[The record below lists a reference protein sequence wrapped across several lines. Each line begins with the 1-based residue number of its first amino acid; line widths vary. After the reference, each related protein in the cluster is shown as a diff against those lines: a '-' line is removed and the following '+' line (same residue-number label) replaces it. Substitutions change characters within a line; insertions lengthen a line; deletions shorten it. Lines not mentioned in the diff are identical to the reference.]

1 MALDAIEPN
10 ADNREVQVRYIGLQ
24 PGGAGAAQLKDG
36 GFPPVRPNEL
46 ACGRVDLRTVS
57 PALSFCAASNICV
70 SALLARLSRRG
81 FLPLTRCSSRRRS
94 APPAVN
100 PNPNPNPN
108 QVQFQ
113 AEIGAA
119 CRLNGVRHGGS
130 ATATASGA
138 ASEVS

>member
-1 MALDAIEPN
+1 MAGAWQAGCSPTRSRLQPYVSQVREMALDAVEPS
-10 ADNREVQVRYIGLQ
+10 ADNREV
-24 PGGAGAAQLKDG
+24 
-36 GFPPVRPNEL
+36 
-46 ACGRVDLRTVS
+46 
-57 PALSFCAASNICV
+57 
-70 SALLARLSRRG
+70 
-81 FLPLTRCSSRRRS
+81 
-94 APPAVN
+94 
-100 PNPNPNPN
+100 

>member
-1 MALDAIEPN
+1 M
-10 ADNREVQVRYIGLQ
+10 
-24 PGGAGAAQLKDG
+24 
-36 GFPPVRPNEL
+36 
-46 ACGRVDLRTVS
+46 
-57 PALSFCAASNICV
+57 
-70 SALLARLSRRG
+70 
-81 FLPLTRCSSRRRS
+81 
-94 APPAVN
+94 PPAVN
-100 PNPNPNPN
+100 PNPNPNPY